1 MLIDYKIHHNFFFA
15 CVDVK
20 LTKLLMVFFF
30 LISLLFLLVLFFL
43 LCMLLSQGLPLH
55 KPLLGLGFLSYQ
67 RFFFTATEIHIQPQ
81 HRAASPT
88 PEKVRCIGALLFLF
102 VLIIH
107 MQCIAIA
114 CSCFILQ
121 AHLWKASLTLLLSVS
136 PGLRA
141 RLRLIPNPSERH
153 FPIKRNFTYDQLW

>member
-1 MLIDYKIHHNFFFA
+1 MSMQNMLIDYKIHHNFFFA

-20 LTKLLMVFFF
+20 LIKLLMVVFF
-30 LISLLFLLVLFFL
+30 LISLLFLLVLFFI
-43 LCMLLSQGLPLH
+43 LCMLASRVSH
-55 KPLLGLGFLSYQ
+55 KPLFGLGFLSHQ

-114 CSCFILQ
+114 CSTLQ
-121 AHLWKASLTLLLSVS
+121 THL
-136 PGLRA
+136 
-141 RLRLIPNPSERH
+141 
-153 FPIKRNFTYDQLW
+153 